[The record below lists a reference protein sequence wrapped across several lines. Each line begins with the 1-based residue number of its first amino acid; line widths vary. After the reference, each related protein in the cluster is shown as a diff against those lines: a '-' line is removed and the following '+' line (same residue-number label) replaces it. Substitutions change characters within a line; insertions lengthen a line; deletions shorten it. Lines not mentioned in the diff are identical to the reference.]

1 MKKFLDSAGKFL
13 TGLFGVLITILGFL
27 FIFRKNGADILNND
41 DKLADEESRIDD
53 KIDKLKEIEPGDLS
67 DSEIERYW
75 DE

>member
-1 MKKFLDSAGKFL
+1 MKKFFS
-13 TGLFGVLITILGFL
+13 GLLGVLITILGFV
-27 FIFRKNGADILNND
+27 FIFRKNGEDILNDD